1 MEQKRLLMAVS
12 SGCSIDYCNMKAE
25 LNRILMCQSG
35 AISVSFTIGSSGAAG
50 LMSLALHFKALRDAQ
65 RGQIVD

>member
-1 MEQKRLLMAVS
+1 MIIDGSFKWMLNRLLQYESRTNRLLM
-12 SGCSIDYCNMKAE
+12 
-25 LNRILMCQSG
+25 CQYG
-35 AISVSFTIGSSGAAG
+35 AISVSFTIESSGAAG

>member
-1 MEQKRLLMAVS
+1 
-12 SGCSIDYCNMKAE
+12 
-25 LNRILMCQSG
+25 MCQSG